1 MDLKLEP
8 AGGGGSAEVWGLKP
22 LIPLAAEVGGSGES
36 HASNPLKGQRR
47 RGGAEVPHTPC
58 ALPPALRARSAGRL
72 RRSERSAP

>member
-1 MDLKLEP
+1 MDLKQEP
-8 AGGGGSAEVWGLKP
+8 AGRGGSAEVRGVKP
-22 LIPLAAEVGGSGES
+22 LIPLVAEVGGS
-36 HASNPLKGQRR
+36 HPSNPLKSRRR